1 MTRGPSS
8 PKLPLE
14 VRTGWRCGNA
24 LNGTPGTHLDLI
36 WYSSDGFEAD
46 LLALAGTTIQQLL
59 PRAPGILPA
68 REPAAR

>member
-1 MTRGPSS
+1 MTHGPSS

-36 WYSSDGFEAD
+36 WYSSDEFEAN
-46 LLALAGTTIQQLL
+46 LLALAGTMLQQVL
-59 PRAPGILPA
+59 RRVPGILPA

>member
-1 MTRGPSS
+1 
-8 PKLPLE
+8 L
-14 VRTGWRCGNA
+14 RCGNA
-24 LNGTPGTHLDLI
+24 LNGIPGTHLDLI

-46 LLALAGTTIQQLL
+46 LLALAGTTIQQVL

>member
-1 MTRGPSS
+1 VALRQCAEWDTWYPS
-8 PKLPLE
+8 
-14 VRTGWRCGNA
+14 
-24 LNGTPGTHLDLI
+24 THLDLI

-46 LLALAGTTIQQLL
+46 LLALAGTTIQQVL

>member
-1 MTRGPSS
+1 MTHGPSS

-24 LNGTPGTHLDLI
+24 LNGTPGCHLDFV
-36 WYSSDGFEAD
+36 WSSSDGFEAD
-46 LLALAGTTIQQLL
+46 LLALAGTMLQQVL

-68 REPAAR
+68 REPAVR